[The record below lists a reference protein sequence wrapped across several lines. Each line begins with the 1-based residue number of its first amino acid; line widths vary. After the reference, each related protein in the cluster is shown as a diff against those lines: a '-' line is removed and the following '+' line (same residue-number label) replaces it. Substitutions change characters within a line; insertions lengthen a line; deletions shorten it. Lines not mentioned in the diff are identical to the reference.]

1 MPAPRLVLCALLVLL
16 LGSPLAQ
23 AYDNGPQVVGCDFRL
38 GKSEGVDRCL
48 ITGSGTNQG
57 ITWVVFELKGQ
68 RYRFEDSSPTV
79 LELIT
84 PDGKTQSTRKIKN
97 HPGPCRAG
105 GRDADVYQ
113 FDNGDRI
120 CLYWP

>member
-1 MPAPRLVLCALLVLL
+1 M
-16 LGSPLAQ
+16 
-23 AYDNGPQVVGCDFRL
+23 
-38 GKSEGVDRCL
+38 
-48 ITGSGTNQG
+48 
-57 ITWVVFELKGQ
+57 VFELKGQ
-68 RYRFEDSSPTV
+68 RYRFEDSSKTV

-97 HPGPCRAG
+97 LQGQCRPG
-105 GRDADVYQ
+105 GRDADIYQ